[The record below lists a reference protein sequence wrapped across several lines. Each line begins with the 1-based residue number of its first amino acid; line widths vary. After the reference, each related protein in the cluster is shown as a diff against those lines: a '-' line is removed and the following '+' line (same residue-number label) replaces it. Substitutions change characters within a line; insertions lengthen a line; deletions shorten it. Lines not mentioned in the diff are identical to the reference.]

1 MKKTHNR
8 GHRINAVLSVII
20 GILLAL
26 ICAIAA
32 YATVTASSSTWTPYG
47 GNLARKLLVKV
58 TTTGKNV
65 DAAKYTVTATGAMGI
80 YKDNL
85 KASINGDV
93 FIQSSGTD
101 SHTHKAMTTKNYT
114 YKDGGTNHT
123 ETYYKIGSKSATY
136 TKAHSAAKKY
146 GFAHCQKPKT
156 EHTPLRNATAK
167 EAVTVPA
174 HAQYTVTYNANTL
187 DTAGNKLLGTPSGIP
202 AVSVNCTSAVTCQ
215 DSVDKIQC
223 DKSDTKLANPTL
235 TGYIFGGWNTSS
247 DGSGTAYKAGADAPD
262 KSITL
267 YAQWTKEPDKKAQF
281 DTGRNVNVKLKKL
294 AGNSSAAYTST
305 DNTIKEIK
313 RSAAAPASGVT
324 TVDLSPEQSGYL
336 SIPAWI
342 SNGTVYYYCSEQNIS
357 LAEDS
362 SYMLYLLSSV
372 ASIDT
377 SGWNSYPAVN
387 MSRMFSGCKSIKTI
401 DVSKFQTESCEVMD
415 YMFDMCNTL
424 TSLDL
429 SNFCF
434 EKVDSAEGMFKSCSA
449 ITEITFPKSENA
461 RSITNTAHMFEWC
474 GSIKRID
481 LSGLEFEGITNAD
494 NMFYGCA
501 SLEHLNISSLDMRS
515 FGSSVTKFYGGMGA
529 LKTIVLG
536 RNCILTPVADTFP
549 PSGTWKNMSTGKKYS
564 ETELVEAFDANPL
577 GMAATYEKMSYSFS
591 KKSTNTAKTGI
602 DVKRITPQNGK
613 AKLEAQ
619 LKHGQKLNIF
629 GLNDGA
635 KYKITEK
642 GTKQYAPSYTT
653 EAEKATRLK
662 ASADIGL
669 DLSTPEEMIGPN
681 AVYNFVNTKTE
692 QEGYELAI
700 KKKLSGDLIENS
712 DKDREFNFYYHI
724 KGLDPDISY
733 KIYLPGAAVSEDSED
748 YDATLVKSVTPT
760 TDKKPGDIGYDT
772 SGEIEEYFSMKA
784 GGDDITKAYRIEGLP
799 KGAQFIVEEI
809 AASGEGTTLPDGF
822 ETEFP
827 YDTKYEV
834 TVGSD
839 STNKDAAAG
848 ISKLDEDGAF
858 NNVLQALFN
867 TRKTKPLN
875 WGLQSG
881 VETFGD
887 ENIEYTFTNSRS
899 AKHSFEIEKK
909 VEIDGQITTSSQK
922 YAFEL
927 IGTDLEPNK
936 TYTSTDGSV
945 SFTTDDAGNIPTNS
959 LLQNEH
965 AVKITLQAG
974 KTLRFENIPGTAKLG
989 VEEIGVKFVPKFVLK
1004 DTENNKVLKEEMGTY
1019 GKNSLFDMSDQLIS
1033 TDQKLTVTN
1042 SRKSSSDL
1050 TINKTITGDG
1060 ANDSDTFSAH
1070 IELKNLEQGKTYDA
1084 TGNGPK
1090 SVTADSNGE
1099 CKLDITLKN
1108 GSSYTIAKIP
1118 SNATFKITEEKSS
1131 KGYTPSYEVE
1141 TLGGIEQL
1149 NASSDKGESLSTP
1162 WETLA
1167 TDSSYTFTNTK
1178 DAPEPKKT
1186 VSDEDNITKDGTGEE
1201 KEVTENTVENR
1212 NSTWTYTIKQEV
1224 QPGASNFS
1232 ITDYMP
1238 PYLETILS
1246 EDPDNNLVHAKFY
1259 KKDGTAVE
1267 GAIVKTD
1274 VPSENPDTEEV
1285 TTYKNDAY
1293 SISYD
1298 TSDISG
1304 TLTASLHDKE
1314 LLKAGGT
1321 AELTFTVFLPP
1332 DISMDELKEAGCIN
1346 SDASEIKFK
1355 NQGETIVSDNKFDTN
1370 QTTTHIPLDTGLTIK
1385 KNVIGKLGDKTKE
1398 FKYNINLQNLTPE
1411 TEYTFSTPE
1420 NVTVSAE
1427 YNSNTGQITFTAL
1440 NEKKNPK
1447 KNVNIS
1453 IYENTEDR
1461 DRIGTISTGKDGTA
1475 TMNLSTG
1482 DYVAAIS
1489 GTEQTFSIETTYAGS
1504 GVGTV
1509 TTAIEGYKQMV
1520 VPSKGEIT
1528 KFSSDANGK
1537 ADVSF
1542 TLKHGKS
1549 VSFDDLPAGATYN
1562 VTELADPQYTAS
1574 YVVQKGVGTVTTPT
1588 KTNFSNNEEISTG
1601 ENSLVAENA
1610 VTIQFNNVV
1619 NTKKITINKVQA
1631 GGSQELSGA
1640 KLTLKNSDGDTIE
1653 TWVSDGKAKD
1663 LEVAYGETYTLT
1675 EDDAPAGY
1683 EIAESITFRITSEGL
1698 LEIKKDGSWQEQ
1710 KTANVTMEDALS
1722 EFDIEFEKRDFRTE
1736 DMLSGAELVLKTS
1749 NGKVI
1754 KSWKSTSTSEKI
1766 KLTKGDYILSE
1777 SSAPKGYDKT
1787 EDIRFSVNESGK
1799 VVSSTSQTAVND
1811 KTVTMYDD
1819 KESKN
1824 VVIEKKVK
1832 GSLGDTEYDFHF
1844 TGTFT
1849 GLTKGVTYE
1858 VGDNL
1863 TMKADENGNA
1873 KVTFTLKDGEK
1884 IIIKKLPVGATYTF
1898 AEESNNHKASY
1909 EITSD
1914 EKNAVIA
1921 KKEAAN
1927 DESNKALSTE
1937 IENVDSTDGNINVT
1951 FINYRGLTAVTGIPG
1966 DIHHLLLAITLCG
1979 LIVGAIVKR
1988 KKKYKL

>member
-1 MKKTHNR
+1 MKKTHKR

-114 YKDGGTNHT
+114 YKDGGTDHT
-123 ETYYKIGSKSATY
+123 GTYYKIGSKSATY
-136 TKAHSAAKKY
+136 TKAHSSAKKY

-156 EHTPLRNATAK
+156 THTPLRNATAK

-187 DTAGNKLLGTPSGIP
+187 DTAGNKILGTPSGIP

-247 DGSGTAYKAGADAPD
+247 DGSGAAYKAGADAPD

-415 YMFDMCNTL
+415 YMFDMCNAL
-424 TSLDL
+424 TSLNL

-481 LSGLEFEGITNAD
+481 LSGLDFEGITNAD

-724 KGLDPDISY
+724 KGLDPDVSY

-748 YDATLVKSVTPT
+748 YDASLVKSVTPT
-760 TDKKPGDIGYDT
+760 TDKKQGDIGYDT

-827 YDTKYEV
+827 YDT
-834 TVGSD
+834 
-839 STNKDAAAG
+839 
-848 ISKLDEDGAF
+848 
-858 NNVLQALFN
+858 
-867 TRKTKPLN
+867 
-875 WGLQSG
+875 
-881 VETFGD
+881 
-887 ENIEYTFTNSRS
+887 
-899 AKHSFEIEKK
+899 
-909 VEIDGQITTSSQK
+909 
-922 YAFEL
+922 
-927 IGTDLEPNK
+927 
-936 TYTSTDGSV
+936 
-945 SFTTDDAGNIPTNS
+945 
-959 LLQNEH
+959 
-965 AVKITLQAG
+965 
-974 KTLRFENIPGTAKLG
+974 
-989 VEEIGVKFVPKFVLK
+989 
-1004 DTENNKVLKEEMGTY
+1004 
-1019 GKNSLFDMSDQLIS
+1019 
-1033 TDQKLTVTN
+1033 
-1042 SRKSSSDL
+1042 
-1050 TINKTITGDG
+1050 
-1060 ANDSDTFSAH
+1060 
-1070 IELKNLEQGKTYDA
+1070 
-1084 TGNGPK
+1084 
-1090 SVTADSNGE
+1090 
-1099 CKLDITLKN
+1099 
-1108 GSSYTIAKIP
+1108 
-1118 SNATFKITEEKSS
+1118 
-1131 KGYTPSYEVE
+1131 
-1141 TLGGIEQL
+1141 
-1149 NASSDKGESLSTP
+1149 
-1162 WETLA
+1162 
-1167 TDSSYTFTNTK
+1167 
-1178 DAPEPKKT
+1178 T
-1186 VSDEDNITKDGTGEE
+1186 VSDADSITKDGTGEE

-1274 VPSENPDTEEV
+1274 APSENPDAEEV

-1332 DISMDELKEAGCIN
+1332 DVSMDELKEAGCIN

-1640 KLTLKNSDGDTIE
+1640 KLTLKNSYGDTIE

-1710 KTANVTMEDALS
+1710 KTANVTMKDDLS
-1722 EFDIEFEKRDFRTE
+1722 EFDIEFEKRDFRTK

-1754 KSWKSTSTSEKI
+1754 KSWTSTSTSEKI

-1898 AEESNNHKASY
+1898 AEEGNNHKASY